1 MNKNTPVIMGL
12 LLIIGIAALGYFADL
27 DNNDNNSANDT
38 ANYSLLKYQ
47 NLTNKTTPDNTVQ
60 PSKSSDKS
68 SENTTEQNNTNV
80 TSPNNRTASYTE

>member
-27 DNNDNNSANDT
+27 DKQDNDSANNST
-38 ANYSLLKYQ
+38 NYSLLKYQ
-47 NLTNKTTPDNTVQ
+47 NLTNKTASDTVQ

>member
-27 DNNDNNSANDT
+27 DKQDNDSANNST
-38 ANYSLLKYQ
+38 NYSLLKYQ
-47 NLTNKTTPDNTVQ
+47 NLTNKTASDTIQ

-68 SENTTEQNNTNV
+68 SKNTTEQNNTNI
-80 TSPNNRTASYTE
+80 TSSNNRTASSTE